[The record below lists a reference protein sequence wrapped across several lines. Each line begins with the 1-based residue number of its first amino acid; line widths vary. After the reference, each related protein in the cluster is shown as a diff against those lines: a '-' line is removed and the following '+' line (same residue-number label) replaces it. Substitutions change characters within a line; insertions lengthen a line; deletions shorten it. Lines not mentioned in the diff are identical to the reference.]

1 LDEFPCERP
10 LRLREQCKIF
20 CQGEFE
26 LVVSAAVS
34 VDSLVVFSLIVL
46 FLCCLEVPPS
56 YVILQGLKNNRDI
69 SAVMVCICAWYICT
83 V

>member
-1 LDEFPCERP
+1 
-10 LRLREQCKIF
+10 
-20 CQGEFE
+20 
-26 LVVSAAVS
+26 VSAAVS